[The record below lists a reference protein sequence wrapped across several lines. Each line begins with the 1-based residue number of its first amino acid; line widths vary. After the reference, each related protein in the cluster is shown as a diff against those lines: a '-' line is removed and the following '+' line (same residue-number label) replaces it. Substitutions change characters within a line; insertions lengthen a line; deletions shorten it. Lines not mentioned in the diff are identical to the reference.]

1 MCSYRNL
8 VSAIISIQN
17 IRNQAFNVFTKQ
29 TDNNLQTKFLK
40 YPNSTPG
47 CAFPNFD
54 KKILKREGFDHS
66 FEVFLFISFMYLFDF
81 YEELNNIKQYMI

>member
-29 TDNNLQTKFLK
+29 TDNILQMQFLK
-40 YPNSTPG
+40 YPT
-47 CAFPNFD
+47 
-54 KKILKREGFDHS
+54 
-66 FEVFLFISFMYLFDF
+66 
-81 YEELNNIKQYMI
+81 